1 MENDVEES
9 RHLEAEAR
17 VFARY
22 LVGRMPPQEL
32 IDRYAEANRI
42 LRTTSVAGRDAALVG
57 FVRRH
62 PWAVPFLDAA
72 SGLFRRNGMLR
83 SKLLVMAAILETSPA
98 FADEF
103 LPRTARPI
111 GLIARL
117 IGLGV
122 VAVVQV
128 GIGAALYAVAARSR
142 A

>member
-1 MENDVEES
+1 VENDVEEA
-9 RHLEAEAR
+9 RHLETEAR

-22 LVGRMPPQEL
+22 LVGRTPPQEL

-42 LRTTSVAGRDAALVG
+42 LRTTSADGRDAALVA

-72 SGLFRRNGMLR
+72 TGIFRRNGELR
-83 SKLLVMAAILETSPA
+83 SKLLVMAAILETSPV
-98 FADEF
+98 FADDF
-103 LPRTARPI
+103 LPRTVRPVA
-111 GLIARL
+111 LIVRL

-128 GIGAALYAVAARSR
+128 CIGAALYAVAARSR